1 MNLSRRDFIQLST
14 VLAVAGVHRLS
25 SAETSNLDTLV
36 LEAME
41 RNVVPGL
48 SLATIRDGA
57 IAYQGSYG
65 LANAETDLPVTDS
78 TAFEAASLT
87 KPLLA
92 LVAMRLVQDGLL
104 DLDRPLVKYR
114 EPKGEFR
121 RPKWMKQ
128 ITARHVLSHSTG
140 FPNWHSSSRPVP
152 QRHVPGEAFGY
163 SGMAYVMLQRVV
175 EEIVGVPFEAYVAQN
190 LFKPLAME
198 SASLVWRDDYDTR
211 LAHGHLPT
219 GKPSC
224 GKMTQS
230 NAASS
235 LVCDAS
241 DYARIITQ
249 LMNNPVGNPLS
260 LSENSLDTMLIPH
273 KAAATNV
280 AWGLGWGIQQ
290 GSTGDTYFHW
300 GNNGN
305 RYHAFV
311 VWSRSSRDGV
321 VIMTNSGNG
330 LKLCAD
336 LVPQLMPADH
346 TAFTWGMVVP
356 QPE

>member
-1 MNLSRRDFIQLST
+1 MILTRRVF
-14 VLAVAGVHRLS
+14 LAVSGALIAHAGGARGWAIDFDEIDIPALMAKH
-25 SAETSNLDTLV
+25 D
-36 LEAME
+36 
-41 RNVVPGL
+41 VPGL
-48 SLATIRDGA
+48 SGAVIRNGEIHHQQA
-57 IAYQGSYG
+57 FGIAH
-65 LANAETDLPVTDS
+65 AETGTLVTD
-78 TAFEAASLT
+78 TTVFEAASLT
-87 KPLLA
+87 KPVLA
-92 LVAMRLVQDGLL
+92 LVVMRLVQDGQL

-121 RPKWMKQ
+121 RPKWMNQ

-175 EEIVGVPFEAYVAQN
+175 EEIVGVSFEDYVDQN

-219 GKPSC
+219 GKPSR

-235 LVCDAS
+235 LVCNAS

-249 LMNNPVGNPLS
+249 LMNNPVENPLS
-260 LSENSLDTMLIPH
+260 LSENSLDTMLTPH
-273 KAAATNV
+273 QAAATNV

-311 VWSRSSRDGV
+311 VWSRSSHDGV

-346 TAFTWGMVVP
+346 TAFTWSMVVA